1 MEFPQGQEKVA
12 AVERWPLWRFD
23 CNKKKKKKKKKK
35 KQKKNYRLK
44 PLTTFPGKK
53 KRLKCVS

>member
-44 PLTTFPGKK
+44 PLTTFQGK
-53 KRLKCVS
+53 